1 MLPNGCAPATEYV
14 YDRKNFKL
22 CSSKFDVASINI
34 NSPAGNIMK
43 IYWKQDSQNEL
54 RKNKF
59 SVFQQITK
67 KGIPKDYQ

>member
-14 YDRKNFKL
+14 YNRKNFKL

-43 IYWKQDSQNEL
+43 IY
-54 RKNKF
+54 
-59 SVFQQITK
+59 
-67 KGIPKDYQ
+67 